1 MITEQNKEDNT
12 MNHHPAWELNANTA
26 KEVYGCHVDY
36 EERFYI
42 CPYCGETVYEE
53 DWSEESLEEFMCPI
67 CEDEDAEE

>member
-1 MITEQNKEDNT
+1 

-26 KEVYGCHVDY
+26 KEVYDCHVDY

-42 CPYCGETVYEE
+42 CPYCGEPVYEA

-67 CEDEDAEE
+67 CEDEDAEDE